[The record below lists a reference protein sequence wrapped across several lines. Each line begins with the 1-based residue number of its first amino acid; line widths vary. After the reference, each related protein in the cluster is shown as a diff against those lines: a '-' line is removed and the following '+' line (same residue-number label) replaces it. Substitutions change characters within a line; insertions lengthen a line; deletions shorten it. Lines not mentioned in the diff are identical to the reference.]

1 MISNTFTVDERVSL
15 TASIFSD
22 GSEVEMVNGL
32 SGDDAQAFIDIIIEA
47 SSYTLLPSKSWLPLK
62 LPHPIG
68 QALDRLTPQIRS
80 KCLRTLHSICGHQA
94 LLPRSLEIT
103 PRYNAT
109 EGAMCHGGFGD
120 TWKGR
125 YQGQEVA
132 IKVLKVYKTSD
143 LGQIRKVGRSCHS

>member
-1 MISNTFTVDERVSL
+1 MISNTLTVDERVSL
-15 TASIFSD
+15 IATIFSD
-22 GSEVEMVNGL
+22 DNEVDMVKGL
-32 SGDDAQAFIDIIIEA
+32 SGDDAQAFIDRIIEA
-47 SSYTLLPSKSWLPLK
+47 SSYTLLPSKSSLPLK

-68 QALDRLTPQIRS
+68 QALDLVTPQIRS
-80 KCLRTLHSICGHQA
+80 KSLRTLYSICGHQA

-132 IKVLKVYKTSD
+132 IKVLKVYRTSD